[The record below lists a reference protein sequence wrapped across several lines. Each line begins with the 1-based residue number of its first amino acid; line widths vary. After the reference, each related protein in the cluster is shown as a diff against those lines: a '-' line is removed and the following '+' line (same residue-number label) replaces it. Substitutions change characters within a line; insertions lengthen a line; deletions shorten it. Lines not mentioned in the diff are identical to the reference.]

1 MTQPDQ
7 NIARLHKELEALHAR
22 VADLEKAATER
33 QRDHEA
39 VQASEQRYRAI
50 VEDQTE
56 FVSRHTTGGV
66 LTFVNE
72 ALCRYVG
79 MNREELVGQS
89 YLPFI
94 FDEDRKILLQHLS
107 SLTCENPVDTIE
119 HRVMLDNRG
128 VRWLQWTNRAIYDE
142 AGRFAEFQSVGRDIT
157 DRKRAEESLKETTEL
172 LEHLLKVS
180 PTVVYRCEPSGSYP
194 ATFISAN
201 VEKQLG
207 YEPRQFTNDPQFWA
221 SHIHPDDAPRIFAE
235 LADIFQRDCHTHE
248 YRFLHQDGTYRWMR
262 DELRLTRD
270 AEGNPLDIVGSWVD
284 ITDRKQAE
292 LELAEAGQRLDY
304 LLSSSPAVVYSCGAG
319 PEYATTFISGNISA
333 LLGYRPEDFYND
345 PRFWE
350 KAVHSDDRSRILA
363 KLHRVERGE
372 ALSYE
377 YRFRHADGHYVW
389 LHDKLIPIQDPDGR
403 VIEIIGSWF
412 DVSARR
418 EAERALRESEAQYRN
433 LFDRVPV
440 GLYRTTPDGRILDAN
455 LTLIEMLGYPDRDTL
470 LRAGASSLYAEP
482 DARGRLLEQINR
494 TGVAQNLEFELEH
507 RDGTRIWVRENVRAI
522 RNTEGAVTSY
532 EGSLEDV
539 TKRRQAVTQLETERQ
554 KLRSYFDTM
563 IDGVGIANERGE
575 IVDVNK
581 SLVQM
586 LGYESREDV
595 VGKTVFD
602 LAGLRDR
609 STVERRF
616 AEAIQN
622 RTRFIAGLES
632 SYRRRDGTEFPVL
645 LNITNVWNDDGT
657 FAGNL
662 AVIRDITE
670 QKLAELALRESEER
684 YRAIVNDQTEL
695 ICRFTPDL
703 NLTFVNGT
711 YCRYFGK
718 DAEDLIGHSFLPLIP
733 SEDREKVRQHLAQL
747 TPENPV
753 ASHEHMVLGAHGEVC
768 WQQWTN
774 RVIVGED
781 GVAKELQGVGRDVTE
796 RKQAEAALRESEER
810 FRAIFEQ
817 AAVGVAQI
825 VTETGQY
832 LHVNQRYCDIV
843 GLTPE
848 EMKSTTFM
856 EITHP
861 DDLQEDLD
869 NRERLRAG
877 MIRDFSTE
885 KRYIRKDGS
894 TVWVNLSVAAMSAAG
909 QQSACHIAVVEDI
922 TERKLAQEHLKAS
935 ERRYRELH
943 EGSRD
948 GFGLV
953 DMEGRIVECNTTFTE
968 MLGYTKH
975 ELSRMTYQDL
985 TVEKWRELDAKIM
998 REQVLVKGYSD
1009 VYEKEYRRKDG
1020 TILPAELRRYLLRD
1034 ENGTPTGMWAFV
1046 RDLTERKAA
1055 EQARGQLEAQL
1066 RHSHKLKAV
1075 GQLAAGV
1082 AHDFNSLLAVI
1093 LGNAE
1098 LMERRLMR
1106 QEADAGR
1113 ATCTAGLEQIVD
1125 AVERGR
1131 SLVQKLL
1138 TFGRARTWKPQA
1150 IELNTVVTGMR
1161 QILASALGSPISLT
1175 AALAPDLHRIKGDTM
1190 QMEQVIMNL
1199 ILNARDAMPT
1209 GGELTIETSNVN
1221 LDDPRAAAHAEA
1233 TPGPYVRLTV
1243 KDTGAGISPEFLDRI
1258 FDPFFSTK
1266 FPDKGTGLGLSIVHG
1281 IVKQAGG
1288 HIIVESQ
1295 LEKGTTFD
1303 LYFPAVG

>member
-1 MTQPDQ
+1 MTQLDQ
-7 NIARLHKELEALHAR
+7 NTAHLHKELEALRAR
-22 VADLEKAATER
+22 VAQLEERAAQR
-33 QRDHEA
+33 QRAHEA
-39 VQASEQRYRAI
+39 LQASEQRYRAI

-56 FVSRHTTGGV
+56 FVSRHTTGGMI
-66 LTFVNE
+66 TFVNE
-72 ALCRYVG
+72 ALCRYVE

-94 FDEDRKILLQHLS
+94 FDEDREILLQHLS

-119 HRVMLDNRG
+119 HRVMLDHRG
-128 VRWLQWTNRAIYDE
+128 VRWLQWTNRAIFDE
-142 AGRFAEFQSVGRDIT
+142 AGRFVEFQSVGRDIT

-172 LEHLLKVS
+172 LEHVLKVS
-180 PTVVYRCEPSGSYP
+180 PAAVYRCEPSGSYP

-207 YEPRQFTNDPQFWA
+207 YEPNQFTNDPQFWA
-221 SHIHPDDAPRIFAE
+221 SHIHPEDAPHVFAE
-235 LADIFQRDCHTHE
+235 LADLFQKDCHTHE

-270 AEGNPLDIVGSWVD
+270 AEGNPVDIVGSWMD
-284 ITDRKQAE
+284 ITDRKRAE
-292 LELAEAGQRLDY
+292 LELSEARQRLDY

-319 PEYATTFISGNISA
+319 PEYPTTFISGNISTF
-333 LLGYRPEDFYND
+333 LGYRPEDFYDD

-350 KAVHSDDRSRILA
+350 KAVHPNDRSRILT

-377 YRFRHADGHYVW
+377 YRFRHADGPYVW
-389 LHDKLIPIQDPDGR
+389 LHDKLIPIQDADGR

-412 DVSARR
+412 DVSTRR
-418 EAERALRESEAQYRN
+418 EAEEALRESEARYRN

-440 GLYRTTPDGRILDAN
+440 GLYRTTPDSRILDAN

-482 DARGRLLEQINR
+482 DARDRLLEQINR
-494 TGVAQNLEFELEH
+494 TGVAQNLEFELQR
-507 RDGTRIWVRENVRAI
+507 RDRTRIWVRENVRVVRDAD
-522 RNTEGAVTSY
+522 GAVTSY
-532 EGSLEDV
+532 EGSLEDI
-539 TKRRQAVTQLETERQ
+539 TKRRRAVTELEGERQ

-563 IDGVGIANERGE
+563 IDGVGIANEHGE
-575 IVDVNK
+575 IVDVNM
-581 SLVQM
+581 SLVRM
-586 LGYESREDV
+586 LGYESREDL

-602 LAGLRDR
+602 IAGVRDR
-609 STVERRF
+609 STLERRF
-616 AEAIQN
+616 AEAIQD
-622 RTRFIAGLES
+622 RTLLISGLES
-632 SYRRRDGTEFPVL
+632 SYRRGDGTEFPVW
-645 LNITNVWNDDGT
+645 LNITNLWNDDGT

-670 QKLAELALRESEER
+670 QKQAEL
-684 YRAIVNDQTEL
+684 
-695 ICRFTPDL
+695 
-703 NLTFVNGT
+703 
-711 YCRYFGK
+711 
-718 DAEDLIGHSFLPLIP
+718 
-733 SEDREKVRQHLAQL
+733 
-747 TPENPV
+747 
-753 ASHEHMVLGAHGEVC
+753 
-768 WQQWTN
+768 
-774 RVIVGED
+774 
-781 GVAKELQGVGRDVTE
+781 
-796 RKQAEAALRESEER
+796 ALRESEER

-825 VTETGQY
+825 VTESGQY
-832 LHVNQRYCDIV
+832 LHINQRYCDIV
-843 GLTPE
+843 GRMPE

-869 NRERLRAG
+869 NMGRLRAG
-877 MIRDFSTE
+877 KIRDFSME
-885 KRYIRKDGS
+885 KRYVRKDGS
-894 TVWVNLSVAAMSAAG
+894 AVWVNLSVAAMWTAG
-909 QQSACHIAVVEDI
+909 QQSTCHIAVVEDI

-948 GFGLV
+948 GFGLF
-953 DMEGRIVECNTTFTE
+953 DMKGRIVECNTTFTE

-975 ELSRMTYQDL
+975 ELSRMTYEDL
-985 TVEKWRELDAKIM
+985 TVEKWREIDAKIM
-998 REQVLVKGYSD
+998 QEQVLVRGYSD

-1055 EQARGQLEAQL
+1055 EQAREQLESQL

-1098 LMERRLMR
+1098 LMKRRLMT
-1106 QEADAGR
+1106 QETDTAR
-1113 ATCTAGLEQIVD
+1113 ATCTTSLEQIVG

-1209 GGELTIETSNVN
+1209 GGELTIETANVD
-1221 LDDPRAAAHAEA
+1221 LDNPRAAAHAEA

-1243 KDTGAGISPEFLDRI
+1243 KDTGAGISLEFLDRI

-1266 FPDKGTGLGLSIVHG
+1266 FPNKGTGLGLSIVHG
-1281 IVKQAGG
+1281 IVQQAGG

-1295 LEKGTTFD
+1295 LEEGTTFN
-1303 LYFPAVG
+1303 LYFPAVD